1 MVMLTS
7 SETTLVL
14 WYQMLVSRTTA
25 TEQHDIYPIK
35 KQTQKNKAERKKKDC
50 QQLTGVAGLHGD
62 FHRLALVETFGRRLQ
77 RPEFLSTDLRL
88 PRGQTDVINLRFQKT
103 KLNNNTDSLSH
114 FHWTAN

>member
-88 PRGQTDVINLRFQKT
+88 PRGQTDVVNLRSKT
-103 KLNNNTDSLSH
+103 KLNNADSLSH
-114 FHWTAN
+114 FHWTANQ